1 MTNMLKKGVF
11 SVSPDVCSVLGCP
24 IAFATNGY
32 QKEPILQPMQEMT
45 PTGPNFCDGQ
55 WRDF

>member
-55 WRDF
+55 